1 MLIGLTLSLSDI
13 GRDYF
18 FWNEGVSIQC
28 AKLNSIDL
36 FHPGKELTK
45 ACSYDHQPLY
55 SLITKVIYE
64 IHPEIDPF
72 IYRLPAAIFYTLS
85 LVVFTLLLLSHRV
98 EKSLIPIATLVLAT
112 LPFIMFETLQVRLYG
127 LYLLTSLLSFLLVRM
142 YEEKRIKF
150 KWLFL
155 TYLIAYL
162 NFFLSLLL
170 IFTQLIYLRR
180 KNLLKPSK
188 ELYSFIFFSALLLIK
203 LPYILWWRLEQR
215 VGDDFWNNSYAL
227 KLFFID
233 PFFTSKPILPNTIL
247 TGCLLLFMSISFF
260 KYQWRD
266 QYEKYMYRFLM
277 IFPFIFFFLLHFGFQ
292 ANEITSRYF
301 IYIWPILLLCGFIKL
316 SEIKNKFRTPIVYG
330 IFIIFSILNFQHNR
344 SRPFDRQGLAP
355 PKVNLELSQFA
366 MREQTSS
373 SKPLLVTSNDSYYFE
388 NYALPYMQ
396 DIPGRTKFIR
406 EENLTPENLP
416 EVIYYVTFYYQV
428 ARDYMYYHLRTN
440 KPFMLE
446 RYQESNVLWRNEI
459 GFPFLEIR
467 KLTLKQQSPVK

>member
-1 MLIGLTLSLSDI
+1 
-13 GRDYF
+13 
-18 FWNEGVSIQC
+18 
-28 AKLNSIDL
+28 
-36 FHPGKELTK
+36 
-45 ACSYDHQPLY
+45 
-55 SLITKVIYE
+55 
-64 IHPEIDPF
+64 
-72 IYRLPAAIFYTLS
+72 
-85 LVVFTLLLLSHRV
+85 SHRV

-233 PFFTSKPILPNTIL
+233 PFFTSKPIFPNTIL

-260 KYQWRD
+260 KYQ
-266 QYEKYMYRFLM
+266 
-277 IFPFIFFFLLHFGFQ
+277 
-292 ANEITSRYF
+292 
-301 IYIWPILLLCGFIKL
+301 
-316 SEIKNKFRTPIVYG
+316 
-330 IFIIFSILNFQHNR
+330 
-344 SRPFDRQGLAP
+344 
-355 PKVNLELSQFA
+355 
-366 MREQTSS
+366 
-373 SKPLLVTSNDSYYFE
+373 
-388 NYALPYMQ
+388 
-396 DIPGRTKFIR
+396 
-406 EENLTPENLP
+406 
-416 EVIYYVTFYYQV
+416 
-428 ARDYMYYHLRTN
+428 
-440 KPFMLE
+440 
-446 RYQESNVLWRNEI
+446 
-459 GFPFLEIR
+459 
-467 KLTLKQQSPVK
+467 